1 MKKTTAKT
9 IDIIINYVQLNSDG
23 KIALSVFLTKVES
36 KNRTEVITKD
46 MWYKLHPLPYR
57 RSKND
62 FACMRTVFVLLSR
75 MTDTTGTT
83 GESKNFSL
91 TWA

>member
-62 FACMRTVFVLLSR
+62 FACTRTVFCPLGPDDGYDGYDR
-75 MTDTTGTT
+75 
-83 GESKNFSL
+83 
-91 TWA
+91 

>member
-46 MWYKLHPLPYR
+46 MWCKYHP
-57 RSKND
+57 
-62 FACMRTVFVLLSR
+62 
-75 MTDTTGTT
+75 
-83 GESKNFSL
+83 
-91 TWA
+91 